1 MLEYGEARRHSAEAC
16 SVSDA
21 QIDGQICLL
30 VKENRF
36 DDDEL

>member
-1 MLEYGEARRHSAEAC
+1 MVKLDDTLAEAC

-21 QIDGQICLL
+21 QIDGQIWLL